1 MAWYESI
8 YKAFIFGSA
17 IAFIISYFTTG
28 NNYYNSVISGYIIL
42 TMGIVMIITMLI
54 TKVLE
59 IQPNGSTSQIALSV
73 IMKLGPFLLMLFII
87 GFTLYLL
94 INYKTPISE
103 VKVSTSYNIFSNITL
118 ILIILQIY
126 LIYTNMDKQEFK
138 TNGHI
143 SSITTGLLYLLG
155 VLSSIST
162 IIIYVILKYF
172 RADGFQTLNNSKN
185 IELNYLL

>member
-8 YKAFIFGSA
+8 YKALIFGSV

-59 IQPNGSTSQIALSV
+59 IQPNGSTSQIAMSV

-94 INYKTPISE
+94 INYK
-103 VKVSTSYNIFSNITL
+103 
-118 ILIILQIY
+118 IY
-126 LIYTNMDKQEFK
+126 I
-138 TNGHI
+138 
-143 SSITTGLLYLLG
+143 
-155 VLSSIST
+155 
-162 IIIYVILKYF
+162 
-172 RADGFQTLNNSKN
+172 
-185 IELNYLL
+185 

>member
-42 TMGIVMIITMLI
+42 IMGIIMIITMLI
-54 TKVLE
+54 TKILE
-59 IQPNGSTSQIALSV
+59 TQPNGSITQIALSI

-87 GFTLYLL
+87 GLTLYLL
-94 INYKTPISE
+94 INYKTPISDGQ
-103 VKVSTSYNIFSNITL
+103 VSTSYNTFSNITL
-118 ILIILQIY
+118 MLIILQIY

-143 SSITTGLLYLLG
+143 SSITTSLLYLLG
-155 VLSSIST
+155 VLSLLSSCT
-162 IIIYVILKYF
+162 IYIILKYY
-172 RADGFQTLNNSKN
+172 RSDGFQMLQNTKN
-185 IELNYLL
+185 IQFNYLL

>member
-42 TMGIVMIITMLI
+42 IMGIIMIITMLI
-54 TKVLE
+54 TKILE
-59 IQPNGSTSQIALSV
+59 TQPNGSITQIALSI

-94 INYKTPISE
+94 INYKTPISDGQ
-103 VKVSTSYNIFSNITL
+103 VSTSYNTFSNITL
-118 ILIILQIY
+118 MLIILQIY

-138 TNGHI
+138 TNGDI

-155 VLSSIST
+155 VLSLITT
-162 IIIYVILKYF
+162 ITIYVILKYF
-172 RADGFQTLNNSKN
+172 RADGFQTLDYEKN
-185 IELNYLL
+185 LKFNYLL

>member
-103 VKVSTSYNIFSNITL
+103 GKVSTSYNIFSNITL

-138 TNGHI
+138 TNGNI

>member
-103 VKVSTSYNIFSNITL
+103 GKVSTSYNIFSNITL

-143 SSITTGLLYLLG
+143 SSITT
-155 VLSSIST
+155 

>member
-42 TMGIVMIITMLI
+42 IMGIIMIITMLI
-54 TKVLE
+54 TKILE
-59 IQPNGSTSQIALSV
+59 TQPNGSITQIALSI

-94 INYKTPISE
+94 INYKTPISDGQ
-103 VKVSTSYNIFSNITL
+103 VSTSYNTFSNITL
-118 ILIILQIY
+118 MLIILQIY

-138 TNGHI
+138 TNGDI

-155 VLSSIST
+155 VLSLITT
-162 IIIYVILKYF
+162 ITIYVILKYF
-172 RADGFQTLNNSKN
+172 RADGFQTLNYEKN
-185 IELNYLL
+185 LKFNYLL

>member
-28 NNYYNSVISGYIIL
+28 NNYYNSMISGYIIL
-42 TMGIVMIITMLI
+42 TLGIMMIITMLI
-54 TKVLE
+54 TKILE
-59 IQPNGSTSQIALSV
+59 TQPNGSITQIALSI

-94 INYKTPISE
+94 INYKTPISDGQ
-103 VKVSTSYNIFSNITL
+103 VSTSYNTFSNITL
-118 ILIILQIY
+118 MLIILQIY

-138 TNGHI
+138 TNGDI

-155 VLSSIST
+155 VLSLITT
-162 IIIYVILKYF
+162 ITIYVILKYF
-172 RADGFQTLNNSKN
+172 RADGFQTLDYEKN
-185 IELNYLL
+185 LKFNYLL

>member
-42 TMGIVMIITMLI
+42 IMGIIMIITMLI
-54 TKVLE
+54 TKILE
-59 IQPNGSTSQIALSV
+59 TQPNGSITQIALSI

-103 VKVSTSYNIFSNITL
+103 GQVSINYNTFSNITL
-118 ILIILQIY
+118 MLIILQIY
-126 LIYTNMDKQEFK
+126 LIYNNMDKEEFK
-138 TNGHI
+138 SNGYI
-143 SSITTGLLYLLG
+143 SSTTTGLLYLLG
-155 VLSSIST
+155 VSSLIT
-162 IIIYVILKYF
+162 TGTIYVILKYF
-172 RADGFQTLNNSKN
+172 RADGFKTLNNAKN
-185 IELNYLL
+185 LNFNYLL